1 MGMHVCMGA
10 TLQCS
15 FGAAPSSLS
24 VLPVAGVVTSNVP
37 GATIMDNKPFVNIL
51 PFGTCNSMSNPM
63 VAAATA
69 AAAGAFTPMP
79 CIPVTAAPW
88 APGSP
93 TVLLGNMPALQ
104 DSSKLAC
111 NWGGVIQVVVPGQFT
126 SMVP

>member
-69 AAAGAFTPMP
+69 AALGAFTPMP

-104 DSSKLAC
+104 DSSKLAR

>member
-15 FGAAPSSLS
+15 FGAAPSNLV
-24 VLPVAGVVTSNVP
+24 VLPVSSVLTGGTP
-37 GATIMDNKPFVNIL
+37 GANIMDNKPIVNIL

-63 VAAATA
+63 VGAANAAAL
-69 AAAGAFTPMP
+69 GAFTPMP

-93 TVLLGNMPALQ
+93 TVLVGNMPALQ

-111 NWGGVIQVVVPGQFT
+111 NWGGVIQVVAPGQFT

>member
-15 FGAAPSSLS
+15 FGAAPSNLVVLPASS
-24 VLPVAGVVTSNVP
+24 VLTGGVPAAN
-37 GATIMDNKPFVNIL
+37 IMDNKPIVNVM

-69 AAAGAFTPMP
+69 AALGAFTPMP

-93 TVLLGNMPALQ
+93 TVLVGNMPALQ

-111 NWGGVIQVVVPGQFT
+111 NWGGVIQVVAPGQFT